1 MIFDYNK
8 DDEQD
13 DLFVQPSSIINLDNE
28 ESKDEAT
35 SPLSPSGFEKID
47 LDSPDQDIKNEEV
60 ISPDHSVE
68 NPFER
73 NLANSESMPATQK
86 LDVVIKDN
94 YMGETQPNDDALLP
108 GGI

>member
-47 LDSPDQDIKNEEV
+47 LDSPD
-60 ISPDHSVE
+60 
-68 NPFER
+68 
-73 NLANSESMPATQK
+73 
-86 LDVVIKDN
+86 
-94 YMGETQPNDDALLP
+94 
-108 GGI
+108 